1 MEGWYYEKIIFC
13 VEYQGTTIRRG
24 AKFMSAAEVFGI
36 AETPRFEAAL
46 IDDDSVMSQCFPI
59 FFLPDFEEK
68 ATTA

>member
-1 MEGWYYEKIIFC
+1 MEGWYYEKKIFC

-46 IDDDSVMSQCFPI
+46 IDDDSVMSVLPI